1 MALVLFLLAAALMLS
16 GAAAMFSG
24 SDIIMVERG
33 WAMVIAGATGFSGGA
48 ILLGIAALLRTL
60 ERVTQEAKAGLGG
73 IARGEAPVAPPRK
86 EPRAQEAEPVF
97 QPGTVD
103 AEPATQLNASRHDPA
118 PANPGGAEPIEVA
131 RPAENRDER
140 APDLRAERVPEAPQP
155 RSEPEARPNGAHPL
169 AQGSI
174 LVAPDPPRIRL
185 VEPEPAPRLEL
196 APAAEPVRAPEPRP
210 APERLRAVEPLP
222 PPPSPR
228 EPEVT
233 VVGKYSSGGNSYVM
247 FSDGSIQADTPSGR
261 HRFASLDELKVFVA
275 SGGERA

>member
-60 ERVTQEAKAGLGG
+60 ERVTQEVKAGRGG
-73 IARGEAPVAPPRK
+73 IAPEAPVAPPRK
-86 EPRAQEAEPVF
+86 EPRAQEAAPVF

-103 AEPATQLNASRHDPA
+103 AEPAAQLNASRHEPA
-118 PANPGGAEPIEVA
+118 PANPGEAEPIKVA
-131 RPAENRDER
+131 RPAENRDQR
-140 APDLRAERVPEAPQP
+140 APELRAERVPEVPQP
-155 RSEPEARPNGAHPL
+155 RAEPDARPNGAHPSG
-169 AQGSI
+169 QSEI

-196 APAAEPVRAPEPRP
+196 APAAEPVRAPEPIRALEP
-210 APERLRAVEPLP
+210 LRAVEPP
-222 PPPSPR
+222 PPPPR

>member
-48 ILLGIAALLRTL
+48 VLLGIAALLRTL
-60 ERVTQEAKAGLGG
+60 ERVTQDVKAGRSG
-73 IARGEAPVAPPRK
+73 ITAEAPVAPPRT
-86 EPRAQEAEPVF
+86 EPRAREAAPVF
-97 QPGTVD
+97 QPGTAD
-103 AEPATQLNASRHDPA
+103 AEPAVQPNASRHDLA
-118 PANPGGAEPIEVA
+118 PPNSAGAEPIEVA
-131 RPAENRDER
+131 RPAEIREER
-140 APDLRAERVPEAPQP
+140 APDLRAERLAEAPQP
-155 RSEPEARPNGAHPL
+155 RSQPEARPNGAHPSG
-169 AQGSI
+169 QSEI

-185 VEPEPAPRLEL
+185 VEPEPASRLEL
-196 APAAEPVRAPEPRP
+196 APAAEPMRASEPMPPPEP
-210 APERLRAVEPLP
+210 LRAVEPP
-222 PPPSPR
+222 PPR

-275 SGGERA
+275 SGGERV

>member
-60 ERVTQEAKAGLGG
+60 ERLTQEAKIRQGSIVA
-73 IARGEAPVAPPRK
+73 GEAPVAPPRK
-86 EPRAQEAEPVF
+86 EPRARETAPVF
-97 QPGTVD
+97 QPGAAD
-103 AEPATQLNASRHDPA
+103 AEPAVQLNANRDDPA
-118 PANPGGAEPIEVA
+118 PAPSNSAGAEPIEIA
-131 RPAENRDER
+131 RPAENREER

-155 RSEPEARPNGAHPL
+155 RSEPEARPNGAHPFG
-169 AQGSI
+169 QSEI

-185 VEPEPAPRLEL
+185 VEPEPPSRIE
-196 APAAEPVRAPEPRP
+196 PSRAAEPVRAPELAP
-210 APERLRAVEPLP
+210 APEPLRAVEPP
-222 PPPSPR
+222 PPR

-275 SGGERA
+275 SGGERV